1 MSSILAFSLVA
12 GLGMASEKSKLV
24 KGLVPG
30 LNLIKVRLLVGS
42 VNSKYI
48 LKGFLEVLLLI

>member
-1 MSSILAFSLVA
+1 
-12 GLGMASEKSKLV
+12 MASEKSKLV

-30 LNLIKVRLLVGS
+30 VNLIKVRLLVGS